1 MSHFEQQAD
10 VLMRRRSLRRL
21 AARSICVAMFACLPF
36 ALAAADLTL
45 ADGVVVKFGTNAQL
59 VVRDKLVSGKGIVLT
74 SQKDDTVGGQSN
86 STAQVAASGDWRG
99 LRIEKST
106 AASGASAFNDLL
118 VRYGGSD
125 AGAAMTVRGVSPSLQ
140 YLQVTD
146 SSTGLRLLD
155 AASPTISGSSFLRNG
170 VGLEADGNSAPV
182 IGSTQFSHNDSEA
195 ILNKT
200 PATLIQATGNWWGH
214 VSGPKD
220 PVGNPQGQGDA
231 VSAGV
236 KYSGFLTAVPL
247 LNPTVRLAAPSPFFE
262 QSAVALE
269 LSCVNATEYR
279 VAENGGFSGVA
290 FQPLA
295 NGRAAVD
302 FTLSAGDGRKT
313 VAAQFRDPTGAV
325 VTATLDGG
333 VLVDT
338 QPPLV
343 QLTNPAAG
351 SLIREP
357 ITIEATASDVSGVSQ
372 VQFFQGSELLVTRTA
387 APYSFAWDTDAVADG
402 NYVIKAVATDAAGR
416 VGEQGVTVTV
426 SHAAPVPDTEGPQ
439 LADITVNGAV
449 LADGATFARSTN
461 LNFTATDRSAIS
473 RIELL
478 FDGTVVAT
486 ASGNASYTVAL
497 NLDAVANG
505 AHVLALHA
513 LDSLGNASTAT
524 YAVTVA
530 HAVPDAPVIGAPADG
545 TTTRNASLVVSGH
558 AQPGSQVQVLLNGQ
572 PAGSAVAAGTDGR
585 FSTGLT
591 LSAGSNQIQATAAD
605 QYGTSAPSTTVQVN
619 LDTTVPAAPSSLV
632 AALSGSKIHLS
643 WTASGDPNA
652 VVYEIYRASSE
663 FSSTSEAQKLVRV
676 PRSSTSYDDVPV
688 NDGTY
693 FYRLISLNAA
703 DVPSLPSTS
712 ASATID
718 RTGPYAVRIEYQ
730 PQGTYDAATAT
741 YGQGLVAIKLIVSEA
756 LLGTP
761 YLSVVPEGGLPMPV
775 DLIKRDDTHYEGS
788 LNLGAGA
795 GTGVANVLFSARDVT
810 GNRGVDVH
818 EGATLKI
825 DTVGPALVAIALDPA
840 APIKVD
846 ASRDVTATFTY
857 DEAIPED
864 KTPAL
869 QYHLS
874 GATRTPVTLT
884 GLERID
890 ATQWRAHFQLPA
902 DAGLPNAEQLGF
914 ASIAADALGNLS
926 SQVKTANAFQVYQ
939 GELPALNV
947 PMGLVATALPGGKV
961 QLAWQAVD
969 GASSYQLFRQAPG
982 ETQRTP
988 LSRSTSATAV
998 DETQVDGLYNYSVA
1012 SIRTSNGQET
1022 QSGESAAAEVRSS
1035 RNAPGAPQNLQLS
1048 LGSQG
1053 VIATWQPPVGTAPA
1067 SYRLYRAAAATI
1079 TSVDGLTPI
1088 RQGIKTPQAVDA
1100 TPSQSEHAYVVTAV
1114 DAAGNESA
1122 ISNSVY
1128 LNFSLLPVRTL
1139 QVEQIGSGLPV
1150 LQWTPNGEGAVG
1162 YDVYVGEGDA
1172 RVKLTATPTTAN
1184 QLADTGFTGG
1194 ERHYT
1199 VEAVDANDVRMAR
1212 SVTLPNASAQVV
1224 SGLPLKRNVMNRL
1237 GVQVSN
1243 FSATALVDTRVVVS
1257 IGSRTFKSE
1266 LFTLEP
1272 NATRIAPVVIGG
1284 YPDLPSPAAITVAI
1298 ESVPHEGELVRLG
1311 WRRQVDVVDSALVV
1325 SLDAESFVRGGTGKV
1340 RLSVENTS
1348 DVEVE
1353 LLTARNNGRYASN
1366 ELRLKLLDNDGNLL
1380 STTPYQQATGAG
1392 VVTLSTGQ
1400 TVARI
1405 APGQRYLSDAFVMPV
1420 PATSPDQVRLRLE
1433 VDQLHYATGQDDAV
1447 SIPGM
1452 GSERTVTLS
1461 NTPYYGEVSSAAPV
1475 ISTGTED
1482 IIILGHA
1489 LDRDSG
1495 APVPNAPLK
1504 IAINQEGFERLANV
1518 TTDVDGAFRYV
1529 FKPTVT
1535 DAGEYQVGAIHP
1547 DMTDRPDQARFTIN
1561 RVNVG
1566 PSTFK
1571 LSVPRNYAYKIDYRA
1586 TTGTGSQAT
1595 NLRVVYAPEYQP
1607 SGALLPGIKVE
1618 PGAPINIAPKQNLS
1632 LPVSVSG
1639 DNSAAPSGRLVLA
1652 VFSDGSGATP
1662 LALLTVDYTL
1672 TEAKPA
1678 LYATPNYVQAGLS
1691 QGQSTIEKVLIENK
1705 GFVAMNDVTASLL
1718 DKDGNAAPAWIS
1730 LASDPNLGSIAIGDK
1745 RSIDLNIAPGAQVA
1759 EGIYELRLRI
1769 AGSNLSAEDVN
1780 VFVSVTQSGQGNV
1793 LFKAADIY
1801 TATRDK
1807 NGNLIPGLAGARI
1820 FVQNEAVVSQT
1831 YELTTDAF
1839 GEAFFQNLPAGSY
1852 KFKASAQNHQ
1862 DSTGRFSV
1870 KPGLIVNEPIFLE
1883 YTLISVEWSVREI
1896 TIEDRYEITLDA
1908 TFETDVPAPVVV
1920 LQPTS
1925 INLPKMAAGEVF
1937 QGELTLTNY
1946 GLIRA
1951 DNVMAHPPEDDGYYK
1966 FEFLVQ
1972 PPTTLEAKQRV
1983 RLPYRVIALRSFG
1996 DTESAVPEA
2005 EGATAPLASSS
2016 AARLLVPSAS
2026 ADASHLMSPSTAVTT
2041 SGATALAAP
2050 ATTSGS
2056 SSVSGTAG
2064 CYTYSHRYPVT
2075 CQYTCANGVESTNCG
2090 SSANWFYVESSAC
2103 PAGSN
2108 PTGSSSGSGSWGGGG
2123 DWGGSGSPGTTSL
2136 PGLPLCTKGSGD
2148 CFEPKNKQS
2157 GGGNEGGQ

>member
-1 MSHFEQQAD
+1 
-10 VLMRRRSLRRL
+10 MRRGSLWRL
-21 AARSICVAMFACLPF
+21 AARSICVGVLACTPSV
-36 ALAAADLTL
+36 LAAADLTL
-45 ADGVVVKFGTNAQL
+45 ADGVVVKFGADAQL
-59 VVRDKLVSGKGIVLT
+59 VVRDKLVSGKGIAFT
-74 SQKDDTVGGQSN
+74 SQKDDTLGGQSN
-86 STAQVAASGDWRG
+86 PTAQVAAIGDWRG
-99 LRIEKST
+99 LRIEKS
-106 AASGASAFNDLL
+106 AAAFGVPTVNDLL
-118 VRYGGSD
+118 IRYGGSGE
-125 AGAAMTVRGVSPSLQ
+125 AGAALTLRGVSPSLQ

-146 SSTGLRLLD
+146 ASTGLRLLD
-155 AASPTISGSSFLRNG
+155 AASPTISGSSFLRNT
-170 VGLEADGNSAPV
+170 VGIEADGNSAPV
-182 IGSTQFSHNDSEA
+182 IGSTQFSQNRSEA
-195 ILNKT
+195 VLNKT

-214 VSGPKD
+214 ASGPKD

-236 KYSGFLTAVPL
+236 KYAGFLTAVPL
-247 LNPTVRLAAPSPFFE
+247 LNPTVRLAAPAPFFE
-262 QSAVALE
+262 QSSVALE

-279 VAENGGFSGVA
+279 LAENGGFSGVA
-290 FQPLA
+290 FQPLP

-302 FTLSAGDGRKT
+302 YTLSNGDGRKT
-313 VAAQFRDPTGAV
+313 VTAQFRDPTGTV

-338 QPPLV
+338 QPPTV
-343 QLTNPAAG
+343 ELTNPAAG

-357 ITIEATASDVSGVSQ
+357 ITIEASASDVSGIKQ

-387 APYSFAWDTDAVADG
+387 APYSFAWNTDAVADG
-402 NYVIKAVATDAAGR
+402 NYLIKAVATDQAGR
-416 VGEQGVTVTV
+416 VGEHGVTVTV

-439 LADITVNGAV
+439 LAGITVDGVV
-449 LADGATFARSTN
+449 LADGATFTRSTS
-461 LNFTATDRSAIS
+461 LSFTATDRSAIS

-478 FDGTVVAT
+478 LDGVVVAT

-497 NLDAVANG
+497 DLDAVANG
-505 AHVLALHA
+505 AHTLALHA
-513 LDSLGNASTAT
+513 LDSLGNATTASF
-524 YAVTVA
+524 AVTVA
-530 HAVPDAPVIGAPADG
+530 HAVPDAPVINAPIG
-545 TTTRNASLVVSGH
+545 GSTTRNASVAVSGH

-572 PAGSAVAAGTDGR
+572 PVGTTVTAGVDGR
-585 FSTGLT
+585 FSASFN
-591 LSAGSNQIQATAAD
+591 LSPGSNQIQATATD
-605 QYGTSAPSTTVQVN
+605 QYGSSALSAPVQVT
-619 LDTTVPAAPSSLV
+619 LDTTVPAAPTNLA
-632 AALSGSKIHLS
+632 AALVNGKIHLS
-643 WTASGDPNA
+643 WTASSDPNA
-652 VVYEIYRASSE
+652 FAYEIYRAGSE
-663 FSSTSEAQKLVRV
+663 FSTISEAQKLVRL
-676 PRSSTSYDDVPV
+676 PRATTAHDDVPAS
-688 NDGTY
+688 DGGY
-693 FYRLISLNAA
+693 FYRVISLNAA
-703 DVPSLPSTS
+703 DVPSLPSSS
-712 ASATID
+712 ASASID

-741 YGQGLVAIKLIVSEA
+741 YGQGAVAIKLTVSEP

-788 LNLGAGA
+788 LNLASGAGS
-795 GTGVANVLFSARDVT
+795 GVANVLFSARDVT
-810 GNRGVDVH
+810 GNRGVDVR

-825 DTVGPALVAIALDPA
+825 DTVGPALIAIALDPA

-846 ASRDVTATFTY
+846 ASRDVTAIFTY
-857 DEAIPED
+857 DEAIPAD

-874 GATRTPVTLT
+874 GAARTPVTLA
-884 GLERID
+884 GIERID
-890 ATQWRAHFQLPA
+890 ATHWRAKFQLPA

-926 SQVKTANAFQVYQ
+926 SQIKTTNAFQVYQ

-947 PMGLVATALPGGKV
+947 PVGLTATALPGGKV

-969 GASSYQLFRQAPG
+969 GASAYQLFRQAPG

-988 LSRSTSATAV
+988 LSRSTAATAT
-998 DETQVDGLYNYSVA
+998 DQTPVDGLYAYSVA
-1012 SIRTSNGQET
+1012 SVRSSNGQET
-1022 QSGESAAAEVRSS
+1022 QSDESAVAEVRSS
-1035 RNAPGAPQNLQLS
+1035 RNAPGAPQNLELT

-1067 SYRLYRAAAATI
+1067 SYRLYRAATATI
-1079 TSVDGLTPI
+1079 TSVDGLAPI

-1128 LNFSLLPVRTL
+1128 LNFSLLPVKTL

-1172 RVKLTATPTTAN
+1172 RVKLTATPITAN
-1184 QLADTGFTGG
+1184 QLVDTGFTGG

-1212 SVTLPNASAQVV
+1212 SVTLPNASAQIVT
-1224 SGLPLKRNVMNRL
+1224 GLPLKRNVMNRL
-1237 GVQVSN
+1237 GMQVSN
-1243 FSATALVDTRVVVS
+1243 FSATSLLDTRVVVS
-1257 IGSRTFKSE
+1257 IGTRTFKSE

-1284 YPDLPSPAAITVAI
+1284 YPDLPSPAAVTVAI
-1298 ESVPHEGELVRLG
+1298 ESVPHEGERVRLG
-1311 WRRQVDVVDSALVV
+1311 WQRQVDVVDSALVV
-1325 SLDAESFVRGGTGKV
+1325 SLDAESFVRGGSGKV

-1353 LLTARNNGRYASN
+1353 LLTARNNGRDASN

-1380 STTPYQQATGAG
+1380 GTTPYQQATGAG
-1392 VVTLSTGQ
+1392 VVTLATGQ
-1400 TVARI
+1400 TIARI

-1461 NTPYYGEVSSAAPV
+1461 NTPYYGEVSSASPV
-1475 ISTGTED
+1475 ISSGTED
-1482 IIILGHA
+1482 VVILGRA

-1504 IAINQEGFERLANV
+1504 IAINQEGFERVANV
-1518 TTDVDGAFRYV
+1518 TTDVDGAFRYI

-1547 DMTDRPDQARFTIN
+1547 DMTDRPNQARFTIN

-1607 SGALLPGIKVE
+1607 SGMLLPGIKVE

-1639 DNSAAPSGRLVLA
+1639 DNTAAPSGRLVLA
-1652 VFSDGSGATP
+1652 VFSDGSGSTP
-1662 LALLTVDYTL
+1662 LTLLSVDYTL

-1705 GFVAMNDVTASLL
+1705 GFVAMNDVTAGLL

-1730 LASDPNLGSIAIGDK
+1730 LASDPNLGTIGIGDK

-1759 EGIYELRLRI
+1759 EGIYEFRLRI
-1769 AGSNLSAEDVN
+1769 AGSNLPAEDVN

-1870 KPGLIVNEPIFLE
+1870 KPGLIVNQPIFLE

-1896 TIEDRYEITLDA
+1896 TIEDRYEITLNA

-1951 DNVMAHPPEDDGYYK
+1951 DNVMAHPPEADGYYK

-1983 RLPYRVIALRSFG
+1983 RLPYRVIALRSYG
-1996 DTESAVPEA
+1996 GAEAATPSPDPVGAVA
-2005 EGATAPLASSS
+2005 LQADGGST
-2016 AARLLVPSAS
+2016 RLLIPS
-2026 ADASHLMSPSTAVTT
+2026 ADADAARTMSPSTATLT

-2050 ATTSGS
+2050 GTASESSG
-2056 SSVSGTAG
+2056 VSGTAG
-2064 CYTYSHRYPVT
+2064 CYTYSKRYPVT
-2075 CQYTCANGVESTNCG
+2075 CNYTCANGAESNNCG

-2103 PAGSN
+2103 PAGTN
-2108 PTGSSSGSGSWGGGG
+2108 PTGGSGGSGSAGGGSG
-2123 DWGGSGSPGTTSL
+2123 WGGSGGPGTSTL